1 MSLIIST
8 KSKNVIVQ
16 PGSQFTMTWDED
28 GKYAQQWRTDGYT
41 WRQFGN
47 AKHFS
52 TCDGQTIQKYSFKLR
67 IESGE
72 SASSFTNAFSKEA
85 FIHSGY
91 PCQVLVRYVGDE
103 NVINWEYCHG
113 NATTIEQRS
122 KPFFRTAKSVL
133 SEAVERKNDRPI
145 KVYGDLIEAAGK
157 NMKSQAVLAPRNLN
171 QIQNAQK
178 NARDGSKISQ
188 CGMYNAYEV
197 GIETGFLRKYEIF
210 PNMNI
215 CCMESGMS

>member
-1 MSLIIST
+1 
-8 KSKNVIVQ
+8 
-16 PGSQFTMTWDED
+16 
-28 GKYAQQWRTDGYT
+28 
-41 WRQFGN
+41 
-47 AKHFS
+47 
-52 TCDGQTIQKYSFKLR
+52 
-67 IESGE
+67 
-72 SASSFTNAFSKEA
+72 
-85 FIHSGY
+85 
-91 PCQVLVRYVGDE
+91 VRYVGDE